1 MKVAARI
8 TRVLAGDSPVALLH
22 ATTAQGHDIKIEVA
36 TESLDSR
43 AVPGDILLVEWVIFQ
58 NFDTPTTEP

>member
-8 TRVLAGDSPVALLH
+8 TRVLSGDSPVALIH

-43 AVPGDILLVEWVIFQ
+43 TVPGDILLVEWVIFQ